1 MTQDE
6 GSVLLSCSTSLKLEV
21 IEVPEQQPIPPYM
34 PIYTSSIDK
43 PKFTDQYVVYQN
55 EIIEIYDKQN
65 PNRIIKSKQDIKR
78 LYPTVFNGI
87 GKFPGGPYQIQLD
100 PSIPPRGKCHTD
112 PYPCTW
118 RNSSTAKI
126 KEMEETGVIKKV
138 LQE

>member
-1 MTQDE
+1 
-6 GSVLLSCSTSLKLEV
+6 
-21 IEVPEQQPIPPYM
+21 M

-87 GKFPGGPYQIQLD
+87 GKFPGGLYQIQLE
-100 PSIPPRGKCHTD
+100 PSIPPRQM
-112 PYPCTW
+112 PYRPVPVHLEEQF
-118 RNSSTAKI
+118 NGKI
-126 KEMEETGVIKKV
+126 KEMEETGVIKESSPRGIHP
-138 LQE
+138 LDQQLRTSRNNRQGRQTQTAHLS